1 MTILGMRTWIK
12 KHTVLIIVL
21 FILLVIGLLAS
32 YATIGSSGARN
43 NNVSVDVQQQLQVYE
58 EQIAAARTELE
69 AAPNGYSENNSLAN
83 LLKEYG
89 NILYTN
95 SQAEEGT
102 VAFEEAATLY
112 HTAYDNVPEKLNN
125 YGRAQI
131 LVNAALCYFMVGNTE
146 AADQDYQAAVELAP
160 EEYNIIASYAQ
171 YLLYTNR
178 MEEAKTVLTDYKAGL
193 PAGDENIAAVDEL
206 LAAIDEVIA
215 QQNADTETGEDT
227 TGNEEQAD
235 TNAANADQTE
245 TAE

>member
-1 MTILGMRTWIK
+1 MIQGC
-12 KHTVLIIVL
+12 
-21 FILLVIGLLAS
+21 
-32 YATIGSSGARN
+32 
-43 NNVSVDVQQQLQVYE
+43 
-58 EQIAAARTELE
+58 
-69 AAPNGYSENNSLAN
+69 
-83 LLKEYG
+83 
-89 NILYTN
+89 
-95 SQAEEGT
+95 
-102 VAFEEAATLY
+102 
-112 HTAYDNVPEKLNN
+112 NN